1 MLRPG
6 RVRLRLEAYRSLSF
20 GSAPFAQ
27 GERREAC
34 LNFGQ
39 LRSYSI
45 VATSA
50 RNSTLYVHV
59 DTPIS
64 AIYARRGAAPDVAG
78 GLYDGVASLRET
90 PRWGCVDAACTDR
103 SHYSLS
109 LSGCAPDAAAEWH
122 VILELAIPELA
133 TAAAAAAK
141 PSAVV
146 VGPSRFFVTMVLL
159 PAESDALA
167 TAFAATATTL
177 RLDARAGRA
186 AALAA
191 SEPARYLCCG
201 AFRHYRL
208 ASVPAAP
215 RAVGGAHRRA
225 RLAPRHLP
233 AARRVR
239 VVGNAAVATGGGGDS
254 AGCGV
259 DGCLVDWMAKFN
271 PYSDEK
277 LYRLAGPS
285 PRRRPRRRRSSPRA
299 TPPSTGG

>member
-34 LNFGQ
+34 LNFA

-177 RLDARAGRA
+177 RLSTPAPGAP

-191 SEPARYLCCG
+191 SEPARYLCFG
-201 AFRHYRL
+201 AFRHYL
-208 ASVPAAP
+208 LDSVPAALAP
-215 RAVGGAHRRA
+215 SASLTVEHGSLRAIYLQRDACASSATASPPAAAATRRA
-225 RLAPRHLP
+225 
-233 AARRVR
+233 AAST
-239 VVGNAAVATGGGGDS
+239 AASSTGWPSSTRTATRSSTGWR
-254 AGCGV
+254 A
-259 DGCLVDWMAKFN
+259 
-271 PYSDEK
+271 
-277 LYRLAGPS
+277 PS